1 MQKPNKHKSVAPIPP
16 PLSKIQKGTPWR
28 RVEKYQFETGIYRP
42 PSEGGSAS
50 LLLRF
55 TRNCPWNHCT
65 FCSMYKG
72 EKFQLRSPGELKADM
87 DAMAALARDLRNISM
102 DLGQGGQI
110 TRDAAMVLMDKVPE
124 LNYHN
129 GFAMF
134 FQWLCAGGKTVFI
147 QDGNSIIMK
156 TKDLMEALTYLRTLF
171 PSIERVTTYARSRT
185 LAQKSLEDLVAIRKS
200 GLDRLHLGLETGD
213 DDLLAKIKKGV
224 TAQGHIDGGKKAMEA
239 GFQVSEYW
247 MPGLGGR
254 EMTMDHALNTAR
266 VLSAINPDYIRSRPF
281 RAIPGTP
288 MHTWI
293 NQGEMHL
300 LSPHEQL
307 QELKEMIMA
316 LNVTSRVCFDHAGN
330 NWLNPSG
337 RLLLSHGYEGYKF
350 PDEKETLLQLIDEG
364 LQSDHKPQSL
374 TYL

>member
-1 MQKPNKHKSVAPIPP
+1 MSDYTI
-16 PLSKIQKGTPWR
+16 
-28 RVEKYQFETGIYRP
+28 EKYQFETGVYRP

-87 DAMAALARDLRNISM
+87 DAMAALAGDLRNISM
-102 DLGQGGQI
+102 DLGQGGEI

-124 LNYHN
+124 LNHHN

-134 FQWLCAGGKTVFI
+134 FQWLCAGAKTAFI
-147 QDGNSIIMK
+147 QDGNSILMK
-156 TKDLMEALTYLRTLF
+156 TKDFMDALRYLRTLF

-185 LAQKSLEDLVAIRKS
+185 LAQKSLEDLVALRKS

-213 DDLLAKIKKGV
+213 DDLLTKIKKGV

-254 EMTMDHALNTAR
+254 EMTTGHALNTAR

-293 NQGEMHL
+293 NQGEMHI

-307 QELKEMIMA
+307 RELKEMITA

-337 RLLLSHGYEGYKF
+337 RLLLSHGYEGYQF
-350 PDEKETLLQLIDEG
+350 PDEKEKLLGLINEG
-364 LQSDHKPQSL
+364 LKSSHLAPQIS
-374 TYL
+374 YL

>member
-1 MQKPNKHKSVAPIPP
+1 MADYSI
-16 PLSKIQKGTPWR
+16 
-28 RVEKYQFETGIYRP
+28 EKYQFETGIYRP

-55 TRNCPWNHCT
+55 TRNCPWNHCA
-65 FCSMYKG
+65 FCSMYKS
-72 EKFQLRSPGELKADM
+72 EKFQLRSLAELKGDM
-87 DAMAALARDLRNISM
+87 DAMATLAQDLKKISM
-102 DLGQGGQI
+102 ELGQKGEV
-110 TRDAAMVLMDKVPE
+110 TRDAAMRLMDKVPE
-124 LNYHN
+124 LNHHN

-134 FQWLCAGGKTVFI
+134 FHWLCAGGKTAFI

-156 TKDLMEALTYLRTLF
+156 TEDLMKALEYLRRLF

-185 LAQKSLEDLVAIRKS
+185 LAQKSLEELVAIRKS

-254 EMTMDHALNTAR
+254 EMTVGHARNTAR
-266 VLSAINPDYIRSRPF
+266 VLSAINPHYIRSRPF
-281 RAIPGTP
+281 RAIPGSP

-293 NQGEMHL
+293 KKGEMHIL
-300 LSPHEQL
+300 PPHEQL
-307 QELKEMIMA
+307 LELKEMITA
-316 LNVTSRVCFDHAGN
+316 LDVTSRVCFDHAGN

-337 RLLLSHGYEGYKF
+337 RLLLSHGYEGYQF
-350 PDEKETLLQLIDEG
+350 PDEKEKLLGLIDEG
-364 LQSDHKPQSL
+364 LKSRHVAPDIS
-374 TYL
+374 YL

>member
-1 MQKPNKHKSVAPIPP
+1 MSDYTIK
-16 PLSKIQKGTPWR
+16 
-28 RVEKYQFETGIYRP
+28 KYQFETGIYRP

-55 TRNCPWNHCT
+55 TRNCPWNHCA

-72 EKFQLRSPGELKADM
+72 EKFQLRSPEELKADM

-102 DLGQGGQI
+102 GLGQGGEI

-124 LNYHN
+124 LNHHN
-129 GFAMF
+129 GFGMF
-134 FQWLCAGGKTVFI
+134 FHWLCAGGKTAFI

-156 TKDLMEALTYLRTLF
+156 TKDLMEALGYLRTLF

-224 TAQGHIDGGKKAMEA
+224 TAQGHINGGKKAMEA

-254 EMTMDHALNTAR
+254 EMTTGHALNTAR

-293 NQGEMHL
+293 NQGEMHI
-300 LSPHEQL
+300 LSSHEQL
-307 QELKEMIMA
+307 RELKEMITA

-337 RLLLSHGYEGYKF
+337 RLLLSHGYEGYQF
-350 PDEKETLLQLIDEG
+350 PDEKEKLLQLIDEG
-364 LQSDHKPQSL
+364 LQSDHRPQSL

>member
-1 MQKPNKHKSVAPIPP
+1 
-16 PLSKIQKGTPWR
+16 
-28 RVEKYQFETGIYRP
+28 
-42 PSEGGSAS
+42 
-50 LLLRF
+50 
-55 TRNCPWNHCT
+55 
-65 FCSMYKG
+65 MYKG

-87 DAMAALARDLRNISM
+87 DAMAALAGDLRNISM
-102 DLGQGGQI
+102 DLGQGGEI

-124 LNYHN
+124 LNHHN

-134 FQWLCAGGKTVFI
+134 FQWLCAGAKTAFI
-147 QDGNSIIMK
+147 QDGNSILMK
-156 TKDLMEALTYLRTLF
+156 TKDFMDALRYLRTLF

-185 LAQKSLEDLVAIRKS
+185 LAQKSLEDLVALRKS

-213 DDLLAKIKKGV
+213 DDLLTKIKKGV

-254 EMTMDHALNTAR
+254 EMTTGHALNTAR

-293 NQGEMHL
+293 NQGEMHI

-307 QELKEMIMA
+307 RELKEMITA

-337 RLLLSHGYEGYKF
+337 RLLLSHGYEGYQF
-350 PDEKETLLQLIDEG
+350 PDEKEKLLGLINEG
-364 LQSDHKPQSL
+364 LKSSHLAPQIS
-374 TYL
+374 YL

>member
-1 MQKPNKHKSVAPIPP
+1 MADYNI
-16 PLSKIQKGTPWR
+16 
-28 RVEKYQFETGIYRP
+28 EKYQFETGIYRP

-55 TRNCPWNHCT
+55 TRNCPWNHCA

-72 EKFQLRSPGELKADM
+72 EKFQLRSLEELKADM
-87 DAMAALARDLRNISM
+87 DAMAALAGDLRHISM
-102 DLGQGGQI
+102 DLGLEGEI
-110 TRDAAMVLMDKVPE
+110 TRDAAMVLMDNVPA
-124 LNYHN
+124 LNHHN

-134 FQWLCAGGKTVFI
+134 FHWVSTGGKTAFV
-147 QDGNSIIMK
+147 QDANSIIMK
-156 TKDLMEALTYLRTLF
+156 TKDLMAALRYLRTLF

-185 LAQKSLEDLVAIRKS
+185 LVQKSLEDLIAIRES

-213 DDLLAKIKKGV
+213 DGLLKKIKKGV
-224 TAQGHIDGGKKAMEA
+224 TAQGHIDGGKKARAA

-254 EMTMDHALNTAR
+254 EMTRDHALNTAR

-281 RAIPGTP
+281 RAIPGTL

-307 QELKEMIMA
+307 RELKEMITA

-337 RLLLSHGYEGYKF
+337 RLLLSHGYEGYQF
-350 PDEKETLLQLIDEG
+350 PDEKQKLLQLIDEG
-364 LQSDHKPQSL
+364 LQSKHLPQTL

>member
-1 MQKPNKHKSVAPIPP
+1 MSDYTI
-16 PLSKIQKGTPWR
+16 
-28 RVEKYQFETGIYRP
+28 EKYQFETGVYRP

-87 DAMAALARDLRNISM
+87 DAMAALAGDLRNISM
-102 DLGQGGQI
+102 DLGQGGEI

-124 LNYHN
+124 LNHHN

-134 FQWLCAGGKTVFI
+134 FQWLCAGAKTAFI

-156 TKDLMEALTYLRTLF
+156 TKDFMDALRYLRTLF

-185 LAQKSLEDLVAIRKS
+185 LAQKSLEDLVALRKS

-213 DDLLAKIKKGV
+213 DDLLTKIKKGV

-254 EMTMDHALNTAR
+254 EMTTGHALNTAR

-293 NQGEMHL
+293 NQGEMHI

-307 QELKEMIMA
+307 RELKEMITA

-337 RLLLSHGYEGYKF
+337 RLLLSHGYEGYQF
-350 PDEKETLLQLIDEG
+350 PDEKEKLLGLINEG
-364 LQSDHKPQSL
+364 LKSSHLAPQIS
-374 TYL
+374 YL